1 MLKPAYKFW
10 LETKEGYI
18 FGKGA
23 FELLQ
28 RIQETKTL
36 SGGAK
41 ALGMSYRHA
50 WGIIKEIEKRIGKP
64 LLRTYKGGKI
74 GGGGAELTQT
84 GKNLIKTY
92 LIYKNE
98 FDQICR
104 TAPSWKELDTRLS
117 TRNETDCEV
126 ISVERGD
133 LAAAVKLRTMK
144 TVVITSLIT
153 EEEADGLKLKKGN
166 KVKAIIEAT
175 SVKISKEEKAD
186 RRLIY

>member
-10 LETKEGYI
+10 LETKDGYI

-28 RIQETKTL
+28 RIQEAKTL

-50 WGIIKEIEKRIGKP
+50 WGIIKEIEERIGEP

-84 GKNLIKTY
+84 GSELLRSY
-92 LIYKNE
+92 L
-98 FDQICR
+98 
-104 TAPSWKELDTRLS
+104 
-117 TRNETDCEV
+117 
-126 ISVERGD
+126 
-133 LAAAVKLRTMK
+133 KLR
-144 TVVITSLIT
+144 
-153 EEEADGLKLKKGN
+153 EAFDR
-166 KVKAIIEAT
+166 VCVDWKANHE
-175 SVKISKEEKAD
+175 
-186 RRLIY
+186 L

>member
-18 FGKGA
+18 FGKGT

-28 RIQETKTL
+28 KIQETKSI

-50 WGIIKEIEKRIGKP
+50 WGIIKEIEKRIGEP

-92 LIYKNE
+92 LRYKNE

-104 TAPSWKELDTRLS
+104 TVPT
-117 TRNETDCEV
+117 
-126 ISVERGD
+126 
-133 LAAAVKLRTMK
+133 
-144 TVVITSLIT
+144 
-153 EEEADGLKLKKGN
+153 
-166 KVKAIIEAT
+166 
-175 SVKISKEEKAD
+175 
-186 RRLIY
+186 